1 MSDDSHVI
9 HNQVGN
15 LGRPARV
22 TPNDQGALQLSRLLG
37 SGRHGMVFLAVR
49 DHDGARAPVAVK
61 VPSTPDGL
69 ENERSALHLFSHRN
83 IVKLHEG
90 PLSNGALVLEYCD
103 RGTLAD
109 KLREE
114 TLTVAELASL
124 LTDLLSALEEIHG
137 HGWIHGDI
145 SPSNIGLRS
154 TGGPAFLDFATARPS
169 DGSDVVEGTAEF
181 AGPLRQADPRLDI
194 RSLAATALRALG
206 HPDRWDH
213 KKRQTHEQLTELV
226 SKCDADETVE
236 FTDLSHIVSS
246 MNHTISAGVAR
257 RDLLGGGSDV
267 TPTRA
272 FGPRP
277 TGEETTATKQSPMR
291 SNRRVLLVAVVF
303 LAALIPAIEFSGVP
317 DQRNQKPKLESA
329 ASLTIDH
336 TADQTLDVASAT
348 WNADDGVVTIVG
360 GEGELTHFAAGKTGD
375 MAAIADWSCDGV
387 ATLGVFRPS
396 TGNWF
401 EFDSWNETALASPA
415 PLLGGTS
422 LWVSTDDQG
431 CAVAVLR

>member
-9 HNQVGN
+9 H
-15 LGRPARV
+15 
-22 TPNDQGALQLSRLLG
+22 DQSALQLSKLLG
-37 SGRHGMVFLAVR
+37 SGRHGMVFLGIR
-49 DHDGARAPVAVK
+49 DHDGARLPVAVK

-69 ENERSALHLFSHRN
+69 ENERRALLLFSHRN

-103 RGTLAD
+103 RGTLSD
-109 KLREE
+109 RLQEE
-114 TLTVAELASL
+114 NLTVAELGSL
-124 LTDLLSALEEIHG
+124 LVDLLSALEEIHG

-154 TGGPAFLDFATARPS
+154 TGGPALLDFATARPS
-169 DGSDVVEGTAEF
+169 DGSKVVEGTAEF

-213 KKRQTHEQLTELV
+213 KKRQTHEQLTELL

-236 FTDLSHIVSS
+236 FADLSHIVSS
-246 MNHTISAGVAR
+246 MNRTISAGVVR

-277 TGEETTATKQSPMR
+277 TGEEAAATKQAPRR
-291 SNRRVLLVAVVF
+291 STRRALLIAVVLV
-303 LAALIPAIEFSGVP
+303 LALVPAIEFSGVP
-317 DQRNQKPKLESA
+317 GQRNQNAESERA

-348 WNADDGVVTIVG
+348 WNADDGVVTIASDDG
-360 GEGELTHFAAGKTGD
+360 QLTHFAAGKSGD
-375 MAAIADWSCDGV
+375 LAAIADWSCDGV

-401 EFDSWNETALASPA
+401 EFDSWNETALASPT

-422 LWVSTDDQG
+422 LWVSTDDEG